1 MKKLIL
7 CYLFS
12 LTAIVCQAADVEIN
26 SLSDLVAFRNN
37 VNNGTNT
44 YAGKKVALN
53 CDLKLDAWTPIGLV
67 DDASQ
72 TFQGTFE
79 GNGHTVVINVNT
91 AGAVAG
97 FFGYLRGEV
106 QHLKVAGTVLC
117 TNTTT
122 SAAGGIAGYN
132 HGGTIS
138 ECANL
143 ATVIGYICGG
153 IAGENAAGGTIRN
166 CYNTGYIGSNGYATL
181 LAGITGNNGGT
192 IERVFAS
199 CTVESISGAY
209 AAITAS
215 GSAPTNA
222 FYNVKTDKGATLDG
236 SETLTGTA
244 LQARL
249 NVSGVYTIWQ
259 FTDGLPQLVEMSN
272 KPVYL
277 MNDADNTPFLD
288 TYQSQSR
295 KVQLMDRTLL
305 ANNWNTLCLP
315 FNLTA
320 EQITTAFG
328 AGTQVMTLSGYTNDG
343 TTVTITFANA
353 ATIEAGK
360 PYIVKP
366 TVANPVFTDV
376 TIDKTMHDVGV
387 SGATFKGTYEPVG
400 LTAGDTR
407 KLFLANNMLYYP
419 TADLTVNSCR
429 AYFELTNEVPVSAN
443 ARLVVNFGET
453 TGVNEVRGIRN
464 ATLCS
469 AEKIEE
475 VRGEYYD
482 LQGCRIAHPTK
493 GLYIHNGRKEVL
505 R

>member
-7 CYLFS
+7 CSLFS
-12 LTAIVCQAADVEIN
+12 LAAIVCQAADVEIN
-26 SLSDLVAFRNN
+26 SLSDLQTLRNN

-44 YAGKKVALN
+44 YAGKTVSLN

-67 DDASQ
+67 DDATH
-72 TFQGTFE
+72 TFQGIFE

-138 ECANL
+138 KCANL

-153 IAGENAAGGTIRN
+153 ITGETEGGTIRN
-166 CYNTGYIGSNGYATL
+166 CYNTGYIGSNGSATF
-181 LAGITGNNGGT
+181 LAGIAGKNNGGT
-192 IERVFAS
+192 IYQVFAS
-199 CTVESISGAY
+199 CTIESVGSY

-215 GSAPTNA
+215 GSATNA
-222 FYNVKTDKGATLDG
+222 FYNVKTHKGGTLDG

-244 LQARL
+244 LEARL
-249 NVSGVYTIWQ
+249 NSSGVYTIWV
-259 FTDGLPQLVEMSN
+259 FTAGLPRLVEMAN

-277 MNDADNTPFLD
+277 MNDADNTTFLE
-288 TYQSQSR
+288 TYQSQTR

-353 ATIEAGK
+353 TTIVAGK

-366 TVANPVFTDV
+366 TVANPVFTGV
-376 TIDKTMHDVGV
+376 TIDKTMHYVGV

-400 LTAGDTR
+400 LTANDR
-407 KLFLANNMLYYP
+407 QKLFLANNMLYYP

-429 AYFELTNEVPVSAN
+429 AYFELTDEVPISAN
-443 ARLVVNFGET
+443 ARLVILFEET
-453 TGVNEVRGIRN
+453 TSLNEELRMKNEDSTDTWYSLSGLKFN
-464 ATLCS
+464 G
-469 AEKIEE
+469 K
-475 VRGEYYD
+475 
-482 LQGCRIAHPTK
+482 PTAK